1 MRPRW
6 LDRPQQVQRSMT
18 DHSLQELRKCRNAEL
33 VRRFNEW
40 LILEKYTKRTRLG
53 YSYTIHE
60 FCRYLGRRRIHRVT
74 HFDIRRFLTTR
85 LPQWSSATAV
95 KRQLTAL
102 RTFFD
107 FLCLGGVVDSTVPR
121 LVRNR
126 VRPCGIH
133 LLPRVLTPAQV
144 ARLLRHTRTVRD
156 RAMIELF
163 YSTGCRSSEIVGIRL
178 EDIDF
183 KRRQI
188 RVIGKQKQRLVLF
201 GKSAEVAL
209 RRYVG
214 QRKTGWLFQ
223 GLRRQQRGFLWA
235 SNRGWVGCWA
245 VFDQSGRRR
254 RVARFLGRYAECN
267 RRTARV
273 RLNKILTENTRDL
286 ERPKAA
292 RPMNEHITYRVVR
305 EAAFRAGLGALCP
318 KVLRHTF
325 ATHLLEGGADVRVV
339 QELLGHARLD
349 TTQVYTH
356 VSSVAMA
363 ETYRRCHPRG
373 AENRKLTRCGHLRDK
388 MPPCYSSLK
397 TVSLP
402 FDGSGTF
409 STSRFDNEEISLQPW
424 FLDRRACC
432 AIKRLIPPLHFS
444 KMRFY
449 FEDYGCL
456 RCGSKVRPYASNGM
470 CNACHATTFM
480 RIQKALRRRTI
491 GYAANAPLKSIAARR
506 DNAAKLLQEFY
517 AATRAERG
525 RPRTQGKPYN
535 TAT

>member
-6 LDRPQQVQRSMT
+6 LEQRQRVPPSVTDR
-18 DHSLQELRKCRNAEL
+18 SLQELRKCRNAEL
-33 VRRFNEW
+33 ARRFNDW

-53 YSYTIHE
+53 YCYTIRE
-60 FCRYLGRRRIHRVT
+60 FCRYLGRRCIHRVT

-121 LVRNR
+121 LIRNR
-126 VRPCGIH
+126 ARPYGIH

-144 ARLLRHTRTVRD
+144 ARLLRHARTLRD

-163 YSTGCRSSEIVGIRL
+163 YSTGCRSSEIVGIRI

-209 RRYVG
+209 RRYIG
-214 QRKTGWLFQ
+214 QRKAGWLFQ

-235 SNRGWVGCWA
+235 SKRGWIGCWA

-267 RRTARV
+267 RRMARL
-273 RLNKILTENTRDL
+273 RLNKILSEKTKDL

-292 RPMNEHITYRVVR
+292 RAMNEHVTYRVVR

-325 ATHLLEGGADVRVV
+325 ATHLLDGGADVRVV

-356 VSSVAMA
+356 VSPGAMA

-373 AENRKLTRCGHLRDK
+373 AENPKMAKRGHLRDK
-388 MPPCYSSLK
+388 MPFHASLNI
-397 TVSLP
+397 VPVPIDDS
-402 FDGSGTF
+402 DTF
-409 STSRFDNEEISLQPW
+409 STPEFDSEEMALQPW
-424 FLDRRACC
+424 FLDRKACC
-432 AIKRLIPPLHFS
+432 AIKRLIPPVHLS
-444 KMRFY
+444 KMRYY

-456 RCGSKVRPYASNGM
+456 RCGSKTRPYASNGM
-470 CNACHATTFM
+470 CDTCHTTTFI
-480 RIQKALRRRTI
+480 RIQKALRRRTN

-517 AATRAERG
+517 AATRAERE
-525 RPRTQGKPYN
+525 RPR
-535 TAT
+535 ATIGTH

>member
-6 LDRPQQVQRSMT
+6 LERRQRVPPSVTDR
-18 DHSLQELRKCRNAEL
+18 SLQELRKCRNAEL
-33 VRRFNEW
+33 ARRFNEW

-53 YSYTIHE
+53 YNYTIRE

-85 LPQWSSATAV
+85 LPQWSSAAAV

-121 LVRNR
+121 LIRNR
-126 VRPCGIH
+126 ARPYGIH

-144 ARLLRHTRTVRD
+144 ARLLRHTRTLRD

-163 YSTGCRSSEIVGIRL
+163 YSTGCRSSEIVGIRI

-188 RVIGKQKQRLVLF
+188 RVIGKQKQRLVFF
-201 GKSAEVAL
+201 GRSAEVAV
-209 RRYVG
+209 RRYIG

-223 GLRRQQRGFLWA
+223 GLRHQQRGFLWA
-235 SNRGWVGCWA
+235 SKRGWIGCWA
-245 VFDQSGRRR
+245 AFDQSGRRR
-254 RVARFLGRYAECN
+254 RVTRFLGTYAECN
-267 RRTARV
+267 GRTARL
-273 RLNKILTENTRDL
+273 RLNTVLRDKTKEL
-286 ERPKAA
+286 KRPKAA
-292 RPMNEHITYRVVR
+292 RPMNEHVTYRVVR

-325 ATHLLEGGADVRVV
+325 ATHLLDGGADVRVV

-356 VSSVAMA
+356 VSPIAMA

-373 AENRKLTRCGHLRDK
+373 AENRKLTSRGHLRDK
-388 MPPCYSSLK
+388 MPPCYAGGDTACVPIADSAS
-397 TVSLP
+397 
-402 FDGSGTF
+402 F
-409 STSRFDNEEISLQPW
+409 STSTSASEEIALQPW

-432 AIKRLIPPLHFS
+432 AIKHLLPPFHLS

-456 RCGSKVRPYASNGM
+456 RCGSKTRPYASNGM
-470 CNACHATTFM
+470 CNACHTTTFI
-480 RIQKALRRRTI
+480 RIQKALRRRTT

-517 AATRAERG
+517 AATRAERE
-525 RPRTQGKPYN
+525 RPR
-535 TAT
+535 ATSVTH

>member
-6 LDRPQQVQRSMT
+6 LERRQQPSGVTDRA
-18 DHSLQELRKCRNAEL
+18 LQELRRCRNEEL
-33 VRRFNEW
+33 ARRFNEW

-53 YSYTIHE
+53 YGYTIRE

-85 LPQWSSATAV
+85 LPQWSSSTTV

-107 FLCLGGVVDSTVPR
+107 FLCLGGVVDRTVPR
-121 LVRNR
+121 FIGNR
-126 VRPCGIH
+126 TRPYGIH

-144 ARLLRHTRTVRD
+144 ARLLRHARTLRD
-156 RAMIELF
+156 RTMIELF
-163 YSTGCRSSEIVGIRL
+163 YSTGCRSSEIVGIRI

-209 RRYVG
+209 RHYIG
-214 QRKTGWLFQ
+214 QRKTGWLFE
-223 GLRRQQRGFLWA
+223 GLRRRQRGFLWA
-235 SNRGWVGCWA
+235 SKRGWIGCWA

-254 RVARFLGRYAECN
+254 RVTRFLGRYAECN
-267 RRTARV
+267 RRMARL
-273 RLNKILTENTRDL
+273 RLDKIISEQAEDL
-286 ERPKAA
+286 ERPKAIRA
-292 RPMNEHITYRVVR
+292 MNEHVTYRVVR

-325 ATHLLEGGADVRVV
+325 ATHLLDGGADVRVV

-356 VSSVAMA
+356 VSPVAMA

-373 AENRKLTRCGHLRDK
+373 AENRRVARRGRLRDK
-388 MPPCYSSLK
+388 IPPCYAHLN
-397 TVSLP
+397 TVSVPL
-402 FDGSGTF
+402 DDSATL
-409 STSRFDNEEISLQPW
+409 STSGLDNGEMALQPW

-432 AIKRLIPPLHFS
+432 AIKHLIPPFHFS

-456 RCGSKVRPYASNGM
+456 RCGSKTRPYASNGM
-470 CNACHATTFM
+470 CNPCHTTTFLC
-480 RIQKALRRRTI
+480 IQKALRRRTK

-506 DNAAKLLQEFY
+506 DNAAKLLQKFY
-517 AATRAERG
+517 AATQAERD
-525 RPRTQGKPYN
+525 RPRAASVN
-535 TAT
+535 H